1 MPDPMSRAGTDH
13 ASDVSERPPPG
24 VSCLPPI
31 DRDEEIRTDERLAG
45 SALCAPW
52 WNRMNITT
60 ETLTVF
66 LLLMPGFVSSAVL
79 NAIVVRQAK
88 DRVASIAEALVFS
101 FVIYGFLAPFGR
113 SPVDLEVTSSGI
125 YPVPKAPTVTPELL
139 PYAIVLAVGLA
150 LVLGFSI
157 TNDYHMQLLRK
168 LGITASTARVN
179 TWLDIFID
187 QRRRYVVVTFADGR
201 RLFGWPE
208 YYSNDTTE
216 GLLYVSNAAWIGDD
230 DEYTDLGVHGILLTN
245 KNRQRIRSRET
256 RPRARGG

>member
-1 MPDPMSRAGTDH
+1 
-13 ASDVSERPPPG
+13 
-24 VSCLPPI
+24 
-31 DRDEEIRTDERLAG
+31 
-45 SALCAPW
+45 
-52 WNRMNITT
+52 MNITT

-125 YPVPKAPTVTPELL
+125 YRPTVTPELL

-245 KNRQRIRSRET
+245 KDSIESIMFMSS
-256 RPRARGG
+256 